1 MDSTDKQILTEMIQN
16 CRISFRDLG
25 KKLNLSASSVKKRVD
40 NLEKSGFI
48 DHYTV
53 ALHPEKINLRL
64 ATLMAYTD
72 GSVKIDAFRNIA
84 AQYDGVYMILPL
96 INGNFYV
103 SLDYPANSDL
113 AEIGELIKSI
123 PGVKR
128 IEVYDVLPDG
138 AQSEL
143 PEAPEFAK
151 DELVVLGQLAI
162 DPRMMDYEIAAKIG
176 WSTRKTKQVL
186 QKLETEQKVVF
197 AARWNPNLGRH
208 LAFNL
213 VIKYDPEIT
222 SAQNITNW
230 LKEEYPIAYFGARVV
245 ESKSTIF
252 AVFTL
257 ERVVD
262 MEPIAMAVLDY
273 RGVQSSFAI
282 TYYNAIVGKTL
293 SRLRLEKLLEKEGLW
308 PPEDK

>member
-1 MDSTDKQILTEMIQN
+1 MIQN

-40 NLEKSGFI
+40 NLEQSGFI

-53 ALHPEKINLRL
+53 ALHPEKINLRY

-72 GSVKIDAFRNIA
+72 ASVRIDAFRNVA

-143 PEAPEFAK
+143 PEAPEFTK
-151 DELVVLGQLAI
+151 DELVVLSQLAI

-222 SAQNITNW
+222 SARNITNW
-230 LKEEYPIAYFGARVV
+230 LNEEYPIAYFGARVV
-245 ESKSTIF
+245 ELKSTIF